1 MLFLF
6 HFVSKIK
13 FGLGRTQECMCKD
26 REACAPFSHNE
37 KLLYFYNEMKK
48 LKQNENFQLYS

>member
-1 MLFLF
+1 
-6 HFVSKIK
+6 
-13 FGLGRTQECMCKD
+13 MCKD

-48 LKQNENFQLYS
+48 LSLEDTQNNTFQNY